1 MPPGAQFCVSPQ
13 KAVCE
18 SVLCPQGLHLVQ
30 LVVFAICLWVGYLIS
45 EPQLSHL

>member
-30 LVVFAICLWVGYLIS
+30 LVVFVAATQPKQDQY
-45 EPQLSHL
+45 